1 MTEATFKL
9 IIKKIIKTDNNIFSN
24 NYDKTDKVNKMI
36 KIVFS
41 SFFFKEFSVKNK
53 FGFFYEIINNNFYKN
68 INDEFID
75 YFYKIQKIY
84 NGFNLLAKTFKY
96 KKANII
102 VTKDMA
108 LNEININQKNV
119 ICIFHLNS
127 KYLFTINDLINII
140 NAALSNNDGFFS
152 EPLCIKNPYNNNAFT
167 KSILYNIYLFILL
180 KTKYIPDLFFKFVQC
195 DLNLTY
201 FGQKYEIVLRD
212 YYIKSY
218 VNNSPLNILVTEVKN
233 MISYFN
239 KYCSKKKIKKIY
251 IDNDFP
257 KDKLV
262 KIMKPYL
269 LVYLTSK
276 YSMVPFI
283 KSNIDQIL
291 KNLLLN
297 FLEFNPQFG
306 RKKYKIVMGYTS
318 DFKKKIIGKVLEFN
332 DKHILF
338 KENNVKSE
346 NFLTDHL
353 LYSYNDNILPI

>member
-9 IIKKIIKTDNNIFSN
+9 IIKKIIKTDNNIFLK
-24 NYDKTDKVNKMI
+24 NYDNADKVNKMI
-36 KIVFS
+36 KFVFS
-41 SFFFKEFSVKNK
+41 SFFFKETSVKNK
-53 FGFFYEIINNNFYKN
+53 FGFFYEIISNQFYKN
-68 INDEFID
+68 IKDEFID

-102 VTKDMA
+102 VTKDMG

-119 ICIFHLNS
+119 ICLLHLNS
-127 KYLFTINDLINII
+127 KYLFTINDLINIT
-140 NAALSNNDGFFS
+140 NAALSNSDCFFS

-167 KSILYNIYLFILL
+167 KSNLYNIYLFILL

-201 FGQKYEIVLRD
+201 FGQKHEIFLRD

-218 VNNSPLNILVTEVKN
+218 VNNSPSNILVPEVDK
-233 MISYFN
+233 MILYFN
-239 KYCSKKKIKKIY
+239 KYCNKKKKKTIY
-251 IDNDFP
+251 IDDDFP

-269 LVYLTSK
+269 LIYLTSK
-276 YSMVPFI
+276 YSLVPFI
-283 KSNIDQIL
+283 KNNTDQIL
-291 KNLLLN
+291 KTLLQN
-297 FLEFNPQFG
+297 FIEYNPQFG
-306 RKKYKIVMGYTS
+306 RKKYKILMGYTS
-318 DFKKKIIGKVLEFN
+318 EFKKKIIGKVLEFN
-332 DKHILF
+332 EKHISF

-353 LYSYNDNILPI
+353 LYSYSDSILPI